1 MSGPRPVG
9 FSIFPGKFPPGAARD
24 RFYSLNRRV
33 SWLGRVPSLPPVS
46 PPAGH
51 APIHLGTLSMADVG
65 GRKIKSWK
73 LLTAAGKIPLEASA
87 LPHTCVGT
95 AGGRYG
101 NLGCSGSASG
111 RPPAAPSLK
120 TKGEVGHLLAFLGG
134 FGIFWEA
141 LSPRSRWG
149 FGKWSPFPTK
159 PRDPGFSPVS
169 GVCGLG
175 QGTSPR
181 VTEYHRISQNSRG
194 WKGPLWVI

>member
-87 LPHTCVGT
+87 LPHTCLGT

-101 NLGCSGSASG
+101 NLGCSGVS
-111 RPPAAPSLK
+111 
-120 TKGEVGHLLAFLGG
+120 
-134 FGIFWEA
+134 FWETSSCSQPKDEGRGGA
-141 LSPRSRWG
+141 FVGFFGRFWDLLGSVEPAVTLGVWKMEPVPHKAQGSWFFPRLWG
-149 FGKWSPFPTK
+149 VWFGAG
-159 PRDPGFSPVS
+159 DVS
-169 GVCGLG
+169 TC
-175 QGTSPR
+175 
-181 VTEYHRISQNSRG
+181 HRISQN
-194 WKGPLWVI
+194 ITE